1 MFPVC
6 RLPPPQPRC
15 GDGPHQT
22 RQGRRG
28 PRGQGGQG
36 QQAGQDRRP
45 QELPGNSV
53 QVMMDRG
60 LIKGHTVN
68 GV

>member
-15 GDGPHQT
+15 GDGPRQT

-45 QELPGNSV
+45 QELPGNT
-53 QVMMDRG
+53 
-60 LIKGHTVN
+60 I
-68 GV
+68 